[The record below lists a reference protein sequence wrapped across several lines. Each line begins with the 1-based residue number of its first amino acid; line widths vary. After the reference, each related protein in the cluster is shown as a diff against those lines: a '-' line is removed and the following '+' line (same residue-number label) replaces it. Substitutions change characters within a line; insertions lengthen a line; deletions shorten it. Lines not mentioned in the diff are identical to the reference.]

1 MRIPRSILGL
11 ALVLAP
17 LARAQEARRPDAAL
31 TQLGLEAEKTRYV
44 FADAEKELRE
54 KYRDATAARDQAREA
69 LAKVEAGA
77 MMEQGLLEMQAG
89 EQQLQAEIAATRSA
103 GGGMGYGRGRY
114 SRYYRN
120 QADAAVRANQREAEQ
135 IRKQIARARKQAPT
149 EKQRQ
154 AAETGARLA
163 MDQARRAVQD
173 VNDAYDALV
182 ERYNE
187 VRGKPGVQKA
197 LEDAGRPKK
206 LSYQLGPSEESDKI
220 GKWAKGIL
228 KIRPKRTTPARKPA
242 ASTPGPQAAPAGP
255 KAGKADTP
263 R

>member
-1 MRIPRSILGL
+1 MRILGSILAL
-11 ALVLAP
+11 ALAP
-17 LARAQEARRPDAAL
+17 LAGTQEARRPDAAL

-69 LAKVEAGA
+69 LARIEAGA
-77 MMEQGLLEMQAG
+77 MMEQGILEMQAG

-103 GGGMGYGRGRY
+103 SGGMGYGRGRY

-120 QADAAVRANQREAEQ
+120 QANAVVQQEQRRAEQ
-135 IRKQIARARKQAPT
+135 LRKQIAQAKKQAPT

-154 AAETGARLA
+154 AAEAGARMA
-163 MDQARRAVQD
+163 MDQARQAVKD

-182 ERYNE
+182 ERYE
-187 VRGKPGVQKA
+187 DVRGKPDVLKA

-228 KIRPKRTTPARKPA
+228 KIRPKRTTPARKPP
-242 ASTPGPQAAPAGP
+242 ASTPGPETAPAGA
-255 KAGKADTP
+255 KAGEADSP